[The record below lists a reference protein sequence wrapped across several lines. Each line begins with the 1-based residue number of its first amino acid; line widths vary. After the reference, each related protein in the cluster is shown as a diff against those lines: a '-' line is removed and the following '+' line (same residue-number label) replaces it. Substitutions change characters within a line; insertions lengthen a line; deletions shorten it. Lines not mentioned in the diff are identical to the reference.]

1 MDEKYAEYFA
11 SGTRKII
18 RVEACSSYHL
28 KLYFDNGEI
37 KMFNVQPL
45 IEKGNIFQYL
55 QSVDRF
61 NSVYLNDGVVCWDI
75 DPAVDSNIESN
86 RSFTRYMLC
95 RKQTHTVRFIDDQT
109 DFSAAG
115 SIRRKKDNRTI

>member
-1 MDEKYAEYFA
+1 MKKEEYIKKGMDEKYAEYFA

-18 RVEACSSYHL
+18 RVEACSNYHL

-37 KMFNVQPL
+37 KVFNVQPL

-75 DPAVDSNIESN
+75 DPAVDSNIEWNN
-86 RSFTRYMLC
+86 R
-95 RKQTHTVRFIDDQT
+95 IDLSPDT
-109 DFSAAG
+109 CYVESKP
-115 SIRRKKDNRTI
+115 IL